1 MELIQSFNWQLNQTI
16 MTSET
21 PTSTKLCPTCGTRI
35 SKDANRC
42 LVCGSDLKPSGE
54 TAKKGAKPIQGS
66 RMPEITL
73 SLPIAIGL
81 LALFL
86 AIGATMVFFALQQ
99 TGKIEEPT
107 LTPTTTFTPTA
118 SITPTPVTPTI
129 TATPEPT
136 ATPFTY
142 EVKAG
147 DTCGGIAFAFDIS
160 VQSIVRLNN
169 LPADCAALF
178 EGQKLLIP
186 YPTPTP
192 SPFPTATLSGID
204 ATLAACEKINYT
216 VQENDTLSSIAS
228 NYNVPIE
235 AIKEFNGM
243 VNNTVYS
250 GLNIVI
256 PLCERNATP
265 GPSPTPTP
273 PPPYPA
279 PNLLLPIDGAHFGIA
294 DGPITLQWAAVGT
307 LNSNEAYQ
315 VTVEDIT
322 DGTGRKIIGTVQET
336 KYIVPATFRSEEID
350 PHIYRWWVTTVRQIG
365 TDDSGNPIWDTAG
378 AASIRRAFT
387 WVGESTG
394 PTPTP

>member
-1 MELIQSFNWQLNQTI
+1 
-16 MTSET
+16 MTTENS
-21 PTSTKLCPTCGTRI
+21 SNTKLCPTCGTRI
-35 SKDANRC
+35 SEDATRC
-42 LVCGSDLKPSGE
+42 LVCGSELAKAGE
-54 TAKKGAKPIQGS
+54 AVSKGTQPIRGS

-73 SLPIAIGL
+73 SLPVAIGL

-107 LTPTTTFTPTA
+107 QTPTLTLTLTP
-118 SITPTPVTPTI
+118 SLTPTPVTPTV
-129 TATPEPT
+129 TSTPEPT
-136 ATPFTY
+136 ATPFSY

-169 LPADCAALF
+169 LPADCATLF
-178 EGQKLLIP
+178 QGQNLLIP
-186 YPTPTP
+186 YPTPTA
-192 SPFPTATLSGID
+192 SPFPTATLSGLD

-216 VQENDTLSSIAS
+216 VQENDTLSSIAA

-243 VNNTVYS
+243 VNNTVYQ
-250 GLNIVI
+250 GLNVIV

-279 PNLLLPIDGAHFGIA
+279 PNLLLPIDGAHFAIT
-294 DGPITLQWAAVGT
+294 DRIITLQWAAVGS
-307 LNSNEAYQ
+307 LNSNEAYA
-315 VTVEDIT
+315 VTVEDVT
-322 DGTGRKIIGTVQET
+322 EGTGRKTVGYVQET
-336 KYIVPATFRSEEID
+336 KYIVPATFRSTESI
-350 PHIYRWWVTTVRQIG
+350 PHIYRWWVMTVRQIG
-365 TDDSGNPIWDTAG
+365 TDESGKPIWDTAG
-378 AASIRRAFT
+378 ANSIQRTFT
-387 WVGESTG
+387 WIGEESTEN
-394 PTPTP
+394 PTP

>member
-1 MELIQSFNWQLNQTI
+1 
-16 MTSET
+16 
-21 PTSTKLCPTCGTRI
+21 
-35 SKDANRC
+35 
-42 LVCGSDLKPSGE
+42 
-54 TAKKGAKPIQGS
+54 
-66 RMPEITL
+66 MPEITL
-73 SLPIAIGL
+73 SLPVAIGL

-107 LTPTTTFTPTA
+107 QIPTLTLTVTP
-118 SITPTPVTPTI
+118 SITPTPVTPTM
-129 TATPEPT
+129 TSTPEPT

-142 EVKAG
+142 EVKTG
-147 DTCGGIAFAFDIS
+147 DTCGGIAFAFDVS

-169 LPADCAALF
+169 LPADCATLF
-178 EGQKLLIP
+178 QGQQLLIP
-186 YPTPTP
+186 YPTPTA

-250 GLNIVI
+250 GLNIII

-279 PNLLLPIDGAHFGIA
+279 PNLLLPIDGAL
-294 DGPITLQWAAVGT
+294 TLQWAAVGT
-307 LNSNEAYQ
+307 LNVNEAYQ
-315 VTVEDIT
+315 VTIEDIT
-322 DGTGRKIIGTVQET
+322 DGTGRKILGNVSET
-336 KYIVPATFRSEEID
+336 KYIVPVSFRSTASE
-350 PHIYRWWVTTVRQIG
+350 PHVYRWWVMTVRQIG
-365 TDDSGNPIWDTAG
+365 TDEAGNPIWDTAG

-387 WVGESTG
+387 WTG
-394 PTPTP
+394 DAVAPTPTP

>member
-1 MELIQSFNWQLNQTI
+1 
-16 MTSET
+16 MTTEK

-35 SKDANRC
+35 GEDASRC
-42 LVCGSDLKPSGE
+42 LVCGSELTINGEVNERGVKPMR
-54 TAKKGAKPIQGS
+54 GS

-73 SLPIAIGL
+73 SLPVAIGL

-107 LTPTTTFTPTA
+107 QIPTLTLTVTP
-118 SITPTPVTPTI
+118 SITPTPVTPTM
-129 TATPEPT
+129 TSTPEPT

-142 EVKAG
+142 EVKTG
-147 DTCGGIAFAFDIS
+147 DTCGGIAFAFDVS

-169 LPADCAALF
+169 LPADCATLF
-178 EGQKLLIP
+178 QGQQLLIP
-186 YPTPTP
+186 YPTPTA

-250 GLNIVI
+250 GKNIII

-279 PNLLLPIDGAHFGIA
+279 PNLLLPIDGAHFGIS
-294 DGPITLQWAAVGT
+294 DGAITLQWAAVGT
-307 LNSNEAYQ
+307 LNVNEAYQ
-315 VTVEDIT
+315 VTIEDIT
-322 DGTGRKIIGTVQET
+322 DGTGRKILGNVSET
-336 KYIVPATFRSEEID
+336 KYIVPVSFRSTASE
-350 PHIYRWWVTTVRQIG
+350 PHVYRWWVMTVRQIG
-365 TDDSGNPIWDTAG
+365 TDEAGNPIWDTAG

-387 WVGESTG
+387 WTG
-394 PTPTP
+394 DAVAPTPTP